1 MIFDTRR
8 SVCASEPTELTSSG
22 RRESKSATTFRVL
35 VMALS
40 RLSFCCAKFPVT
52 VLRLVITL
60 PSTWSRPAKVFV
72 SVEVWSTSDVI
83 EA

>member
-1 MIFDTRR
+1 MIFDRR
-8 SVCASEPTELTSSG
+8 RMVCARDPTELTSSG

-40 RLSFCCAKFPVT
+40 RLSFCWARLPVT

-60 PSTWSRPAKVFV
+60 PST
-72 SVEVWSTSDVI
+72 
-83 EA
+83 